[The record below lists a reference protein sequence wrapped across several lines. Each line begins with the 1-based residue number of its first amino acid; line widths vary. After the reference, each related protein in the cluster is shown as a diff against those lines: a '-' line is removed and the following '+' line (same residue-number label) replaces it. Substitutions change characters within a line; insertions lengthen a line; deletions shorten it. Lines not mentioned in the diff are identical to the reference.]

1 MTDIDFDALQREDT
15 ERQQRLNS
23 PTALRDAALWY
34 ATVAGWPVFPLTVAG
49 KTPATRNG
57 FKNATTDLEQIE
69 GWWAQANYNIGTPT
83 GIHFD
88 VIDIDGPTG
97 FRSYADILH
106 ADCQPGCCDGD
117 KLCRPD
123 RSHVTGLPI
132 LATAYT
138 GGGGRHLLTPV
149 TGTGNK
155 AALLPGIDIRGAG
168 GYIVLPPSVHSSGN
182 RYDWI
187 DPPTGELMQAAA

>member
-1 MTDIDFDALQREDT
+1 MTHVDFDALAREDT
-15 ERQQRLNS
+15 ERHRRLNS
-23 PTALRDAALWY
+23 PTALRDAAVWY
-34 ATVAGWPVFPLTVAG
+34 ATVAGWPVFPLAVAG
-49 KTPATRNG
+49 KVPATRNG
-57 FKNATTDLEQIE
+57 FKNATVDLEQIRS
-69 GWWAQANYNIGTPT
+69 WWDTTNYNIGTPT

-97 FRSYADILH
+97 FASYADIIH
-106 ADCQPGCCDGD
+106 ADCPPGCCDRE
-117 KLCRPD
+117 LCRPD
-123 RSHVTGLPI
+123 RSHVAGLDI

-168 GYIVLPPSVHSSGN
+168 GYIVLPPSVHASGN

-187 DPPTGELMQAAA
+187 DPPTPALLQAAAA